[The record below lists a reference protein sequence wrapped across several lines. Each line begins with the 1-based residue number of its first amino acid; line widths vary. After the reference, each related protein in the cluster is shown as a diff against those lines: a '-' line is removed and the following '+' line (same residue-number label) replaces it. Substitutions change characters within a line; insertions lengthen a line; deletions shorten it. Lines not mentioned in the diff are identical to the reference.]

1 MSNFLENKNFD
12 HNVHEYLL
20 NCDLINKYSLKN
32 IHKKPKLS
40 KIIVHFSLKNFSY
53 TNTTSTLNIQ
63 TRAILIFEIL
73 FFLFPFVS
81 LNAIKLDKSSI
92 QKKSEFSLKI
102 VLSNSEQINSF
113 LNYLLIENFDKFE
126 KIQLNLLNKNIEFL
140 ESKKLFY
147 CYNLTF
153 LGKLF
158 SDCDEFLSSIVKDSK
173 FKELEITSSILTKNF
188 LNSKNMLKNISLF
201 WKIN

>member
-40 KIIVHFSLKNFSY
+40 KIIVHFSLKDFSY

-140 ESKKLFY
+140 ESKNLFY